1 MDQTRIP
8 SIVLAIVAAA
18 VSAAPGT
25 AAAQFAVTNL
35 VTDDPTA
42 HAAQITDPG
51 LVNAWGL
58 SYSPTSPFWV
68 SSNGTGQAQLYAVN
82 PATQATTK
90 QGLTVSIPGDGTVT
104 GQVFNSNAGSAFGGD
119 LFMFVSEDGTISG
132 WRGALGTTAETL
144 VPGSSANV
152 YKGAAFGTI
161 GSNSYLYAANFRAG
175 AIDVEKGSA
184 ATPGLSGTFVDPNLP
199 AGFAPFNVQNL
210 GGTLYVTYAQQDA
223 TKHDEVAG
231 AGLGLVDSYDLQGH
245 LIARVA
251 TGGTLN
257 APWGLAIAPGSFG
270 AMAGALLVG
279 DFGDGR
285 INAYDPTTH
294 AFLGQLKDAGGGPL
308 DIDGLWAIAP
318 GNGGNGGSNSLL
330 YFTAGPDDESHG
342 LFGVLSPTPEPSVTL
357 LLMVGFAALMI
368 LSRRRAFGTGSGS
381 QIASAPCG

>member
-1 MDQTRIP
+1 MEQTRIAL
-8 SIVLAIVAAA
+8 IVLAV
-18 VSAAPGT
+18 VSAVAITAPGT
-25 AAAQFAVTNL
+25 AAAQLSVSNL
-35 VTDDPTA
+35 VSDDPTV

-58 SYSPTSPFWV
+58 SYGPTSPFWV

-161 GSNSYLYAANFRAG
+161 GANSYLYAANFRAG
-175 AIDVEKGSA
+175 TIDVEKGSA
-184 ATPGLSGTFVDPNLP
+184 AAPSLSGTFADPNLP
-199 AGFAPFNVQNL
+199 AGYAPFNVQNL

-223 TKHDEVAG
+223 AKHDEVAG
-231 AGLGLVDSYDLQGH
+231 AGSGFVDNYDLQGH
-245 LIARVA
+245 LLSRVA
-251 TGGTLN
+251 TAGTLN
-257 APWGLAIAPGSFG
+257 APWGLAIAPASFG

-279 DFGDGR
+279 NFGDGHM
-285 INAYDPTTH
+285 NVYNLTTH
-294 AFLGQLKDAGGGPL
+294 VFLGQVQDAGGGPL
-308 DIDGLWAIAP
+308 AIDGLWAIAP
-318 GNGGNGGSNSLL
+318 GNGANGGSNSLL

-342 LFGVLSPTPEPSVTL
+342 ILGVLTPIPEPSVTV
-357 LLMVGFAALMI
+357 LLMAGFSGFMI
-368 LSRRRAFGTGSGS
+368 LARRRVFGK
-381 QIASAPCG
+381 ASAFSPRCRMQS